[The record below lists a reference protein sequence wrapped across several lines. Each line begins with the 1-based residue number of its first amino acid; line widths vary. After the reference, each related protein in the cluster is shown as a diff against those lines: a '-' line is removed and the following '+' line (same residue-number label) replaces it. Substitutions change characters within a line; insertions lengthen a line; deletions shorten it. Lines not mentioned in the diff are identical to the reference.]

1 MGYKFS
7 IGQKVRLAKNEL
19 KVGVIQA
26 KTRILDCY
34 EVWFRPTDHS
44 PQGFF
49 RMMRGNDLVALF

>member
-1 MGYKFS
+1 MGYKFN

-26 KTRILDCY
+26 KTKILDCY
-34 EVWFRPTDHS
+34 EVWFKPTINN

-49 RMMRGNDLVALF
+49 RMMRGNDLIAIF